1 VTGGFRRLHVLVE
14 GQTEEVVVNTVIG
27 PHLRSFG
34 WHTTYSLVKTKRPA
48 SGPSHKGGI
57 TSWRQVQTDIR
68 LLLGD
73 SSLEVLTTMFDY
85 YAFPAESP
93 GMADRPSGDVYQR
106 VEHVERALAAA
117 FGDRRLRPNLV
128 LHELEAWVFAAADE
142 LGVLLGDELAALL
155 RRDVLTAGGPEMV
168 NDRPETAPS
177 KRLLAYCPTYLKTS
191 DGPLAIE
198 ELGIGKLRAQCP
210 HLDAWLRTLE
220 E

>member
-1 VTGGFRRLHVLVE
+1 MTGAFRRLHVLVE

-85 YAFPAESP
+85 YAFPVESP
-93 GMADRPSGDVYQR
+93 AWPIGRQATSTSGLSTSNGR
-106 VEHVERALAAA
+106 SP
-117 FGDRRLRPNLV
+117 RRSGIVGFVRT
-128 LHELEAWVFAAADE
+128 WFSTSW
-142 LGVLLGDELAALL
+142 
-155 RRDVLTAGGPEMV
+155 RRGFSPL
-168 NDRPETAPS
+168 
-177 KRLLAYCPTYLKTS
+177 PTNSESCSGTN
-191 DGPLAIE
+191 
-198 ELGIGKLRAQCP
+198 
-210 HLDAWLRTLE
+210 WLRCCGATY
-220 E
+220 